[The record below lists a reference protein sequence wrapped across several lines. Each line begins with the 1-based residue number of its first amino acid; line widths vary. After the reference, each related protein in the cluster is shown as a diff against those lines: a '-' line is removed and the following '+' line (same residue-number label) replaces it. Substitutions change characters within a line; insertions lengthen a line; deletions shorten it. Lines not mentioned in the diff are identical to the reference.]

1 MTSDGL
7 AVKCVAA
14 LLQLLISSKGVLLFV
29 RHRVRLGRSSRS
41 RYVVDTECDA
51 LLRWIVSAHFRCRT
65 DNVTLF
71 YSSLTF
77 NLTHDTGKACSHPF
91 GISLVVLEC
100 PGPYEAVDIN
110 HHVLWC
116 RSSPLAS
123 IDTLFLIVDSRSCE
137 CALHFMGRQTKWLV
151 FDNEPIRFEMDRR
164 QDWYRT
170 TSHHGITSLD
180 GLFHGVDR
188 GTISTNLHHQG

>member
-1 MTSDGL
+1 MRRY
-7 AVKCVAA
+7 AHA
-14 LLQLLISSKGVLLFV
+14 LL
-29 RHRVRLGRSSRS
+29 
-41 RYVVDTECDA
+41 
-51 LLRWIVSAHFRCRT
+51 IVSAHFRCRT
-65 DNVTLF
+65 DNATLF
-71 YSSLTF
+71 YSSFTF
-77 NLTHDTGKACSHPF
+77 NLTHDTGKVSSHPF

-100 PGPYEAVDIN
+100 PGPYEAAVDIN
-110 HHVLWC
+110 HHVLWF

-137 CALHFMGRQTKWLV
+137 CALQYMGRQTKWLV

-180 GLFHGVDR
+180 GLFHGIDR
-188 GTISTNLHHQG
+188 GTISTNLLHQG